1 MNGEMTQPRDLYLVA
16 FLNLSV
22 CALALSTLT
31 TRFVFPQFSLEGRR
45 LWILAMSPLKL
56 SSIVMQKFITS
67 TLCSGLIVIAILSI
81 GGYNLQLGFH
91 DSAFFAVSIALLAI
105 GLNGLAV
112 GLGVIFPNLQES
124 NAAKIVSGFGGTLC
138 LVGSFIYILAFI
150 LLLALSLIHISEP
163 TRPY

>member
-1 MNGEMTQPRDLYLVA
+1 
-16 FLNLSV
+16 
-22 CALALSTLT
+22 
-31 TRFVFPQFSLEGRR
+31 
-45 LWILAMSPLKL
+45 
-56 SSIVMQKFITS
+56 
-67 TLCSGLIVIAILSI
+67 
-81 GGYNLQLGFH
+81 QLGFH

-150 LLLALSLIHISEP
+150 LLLAYLRWDVFKNNTVDPEWYSAPSSRLGLIGLLSLTLVITAVPLFFSQKRLKRLEILSNL
-163 TRPY
+163 